1 MLIMCLER
9 HLQSWLHEGGW
20 LWGWGRRGPGQKAAV
35 GVSSLLAWLCVPGD
49 LGILS
54 ELRLLSAKGRVDR
67 EREGSEQT
75 SNKQAWTSPSVRVW
89 VAVLSETRVN
99 GSQLRLLPAGQARAG
114 QSISLNLGFILCTMG
129 KINSVLGCRWM
140 R

>member
-1 MLIMCLER
+1 MCLER
-9 HLQSWLHEGGW
+9 YLQSWLHEGGW

-54 ELRLLSAKGRVDR
+54 ELWLRPR
-67 EREGSEQT
+67 REGWTGRGRAVSKHPT
-75 SNKQAWTSPSVRVW
+75 SRLGPALQSGCGLLCSVRHM
-89 VAVLSETRVN
+89 N

-129 KINSVLGCRWM
+129 KISSVLGCRWM